1 LAGRRKKADMAGVS
15 YRLTPETDERVL
27 AHYTQAKIAA
37 ETHEVYRQLL
47 TPAG

>member
-1 LAGRRKKADMAGVS
+1 
-15 YRLTPETDERVL
+15 VL

-47 TPAG
+47 SSAG